1 MIPTRHPVDEFQKR
15 APDILAGA
23 DSKGRTMTKPLD
35 HIKIL
40 DLSRTLAGPFCTM
53 LLGDMG
59 ADIVKVEQPGKG
71 DESRRFTPPTWD
83 SESTYFLASNRNK
96 RSVTLNLK
104 SEEGRNIVL
113 ELAREADIVIENFR
127 TGTMEKLGLGYETLK
142 EINPRIVYCTISGF
156 GRTGPDRNKAGYDL
170 LLQGYGGLMS
180 ITGEPDR
187 PPAKAGMSIADLS
200 TGLFAAYGILSAII
214 AREKTG
220 EGQVVDASILDGQVT
235 LLNYVA
241 TAYFASGNVPERMG
255 SAHPS
260 IVPYQ
265 VFETRDQDIIIAVAN
280 DGLWEKCCEAL
291 GWEDLKADTSLETN
305 DDRIERREWLI
316 ETMNERLSSQTSNE
330 ILSRL
335 EDAGVP
341 AGLVH
346 TVDQVLNLPQV
357 KERESILQI
366 DHPTITDLRM
376 PGFPVKLSD
385 TPAEVRLP
393 PPLLGEHTSE
403 VLKELGYDEDQIRQ
417 LYDNDVC

>member
-1 MIPTRHPVDEFQKR
+1 
-15 APDILAGA
+15 
-23 DSKGRTMTKPLD
+23 MTKPLD
-35 HIKIL
+35 HIRVL

-59 ADIVKVEQPGKG
+59 ADIVKVEQPEKG
-71 DESRRFTPPTWD
+71 DESRRFTPPMWNG
-83 SESTYFLASNRNK
+83 ESTYFLASNRNK
-96 RSVTLNLK
+96 RSITLNLK
-104 SEEGRNIVL
+104 SEEGKNIVL
-113 ELAREADIVIENFR
+113 ELAKGADVVIENFR

-142 EINPRIVYCTISGF
+142 GVNPGIVYCAISGF

-187 PPAKAGMSIADLS
+187 SPAKAGMSIADLS
-200 TGLFAAYGILSAII
+200 TGLFALYGILSAII

-220 EGQVVDASILDGQVT
+220 EGQVVDAGILDGQVT
-235 LLNYVA
+235 LLNYIA

-305 DDRIERREWLI
+305 DGRIEKREWLI
-316 ETMNERLSSQTSNE
+316 ETMNERLSSQISE
-330 ILSRL
+330 KILSRL
-335 EDAGVP
+335 EDVGVP
-341 AGLVH
+341 AGPVH

-357 KERESILQI
+357 KERESILEI
-366 DHPTITDLRM
+366 DHPNIRDLRM

-393 PPLLGEHTSE
+393 PPLLGEHTST

-417 LYDNDVC
+417 LSENDVC

>member
-1 MIPTRHPVDEFQKR
+1 M
-15 APDILAGA
+15 
-23 DSKGRTMTKPLD
+23 
-35 HIKIL
+35 
-40 DLSRTLAGPFCTM
+40 
-53 LLGDMG
+53 
-59 ADIVKVEQPGKG
+59 
-71 DESRRFTPPTWD
+71 
-83 SESTYFLASNRNK
+83 
-96 RSVTLNLK
+96 NLK
-104 SEEGRNIVL
+104 SEEGKNIVL
-113 ELAREADIVIENFR
+113 ELAKTADVVIENFR
-127 TGTMEKLGLGYETLK
+127 TGTMEKLGLGYETLR
-142 EINPRIVYCTISGF
+142 EVNPRIVYCTVSGF

-187 PPAKAGMSIADLS
+187 SPAKAGMSIADLS
-200 TGLFAAYGILSAII
+200 TGLFTLYGILSAII

-220 EGQVVDASILDGQVT
+220 EGQVVDVGILDGQVT
-235 LLNYVA
+235 LLNYIA
-241 TAYFASGNVPERMG
+241 TAYFASGNIPERMG

-305 DDRIERREWLI
+305 DGRIEKREWLI
-316 ETMNERLSSQTSNE
+316 ETMNERLSSQTSEE

-335 EDAGVP
+335 EDVGVP
-341 AGLVH
+341 AGPVH

-357 KERESILQI
+357 KERESILEI
-366 DHPTITDLRM
+366 DHPNIRDLRM

-403 VLKELGYDEDQIRQ
+403 ILKELGYDDDQIRQ
-417 LYDNDVC
+417 LSENDVC

>member
-1 MIPTRHPVDEFQKR
+1 
-15 APDILAGA
+15 
-23 DSKGRTMTKPLD
+23 MTKPLD

-127 TGTMEKLGLGYETLK
+127 TGTMEKLGLGYETLE

>member
-127 TGTMEKLGLGYETLK
+127 TGTMEKLGLGYETLE

>member
-1 MIPTRHPVDEFQKR
+1 
-15 APDILAGA
+15 
-23 DSKGRTMTKPLD
+23 MTKPLD

-59 ADIVKVEQPGKG
+59 ADIVKVEQPVKG

-83 SESTYFLASNRNK
+83 GESTYFLASNRNK

-104 SEEGRNIVL
+104 TEEGRNIVL
-113 ELAREADIVIENFR
+113 ELAREADVVVENFR
-127 TGTMEKLGLGYETLK
+127 TGTMEKLGLDYETLR
-142 EINPRIVYCTISGF
+142 EVNPRIVYCTISGF

-214 AREKTG
+214 AREKTS
-220 EGQVVDASILDGQVT
+220 EGQMVDASILDGQVA
-235 LLNYVA
+235 LLNYIA
-241 TAYFASGNVPERMG
+241 TAYFATGNVPGRMG

-265 VFETRDQDIIIAVAN
+265 VFETQDKDIIIAVAN
-280 DGLWEKCCEAL
+280 DGLWEKCCDAL
-291 GWEDLKADTSLETN
+291 GWEDLRTEPSLETN
-305 DDRIERREWLI
+305 EKRAERREWLV
-316 ETMNERLSSQTSNE
+316 ETMNERLRSRSSKE
-330 ILSRL
+330 ILARL
-335 EDAGVP
+335 EEMGVP
-341 AGLVH
+341 AGPVH

-357 KERESILQI
+357 KERESII
-366 DHPTITDLRM
+366 EIEHPTIQDLRM
-376 PGFPVKLSD
+376 PGFPVKLSG
-385 TPAEVRLP
+385 TPAEVKLP

-403 VLKELGYDEDQIRQ
+403 VLKELGYDDDQIHQ
-417 LYDNDVC
+417 LSDKGVC

>member
-1 MIPTRHPVDEFQKR
+1 
-15 APDILAGA
+15 
-23 DSKGRTMTKPLD
+23 MTKPLD

-83 SESTYFLASNRNK
+83 GQSTYFLASNRNK

-113 ELAREADIVIENFR
+113 ELAREADVVIENFR
-127 TGTMEKLGLGYETLK
+127 TGTMEKLGLGYETLR
-142 EINPRIVYCTISGF
+142 EVNPQIVYCTISGF

-200 TGLFAAYGILSAII
+200 TGLFAAYGILSAVI

-220 EGQVVDASILDGQVT
+220 EGQMVDASILDGQVT

-241 TAYFASGNVPERMG
+241 TAYFATGNVPGRMG

-265 VFETRDQDIIIAVAN
+265 VFETRDKDIIIAVAN

-291 GWEDLKADTSLETN
+291 GWEDLRTEPSLETN
-305 DDRIERREWLI
+305 AKRAERREWLV
-316 ETMNERLSSQTSNE
+316 ETMNERLRSSSSEE
-330 ILSRL
+330 ILTRL
-335 EDAGVP
+335 EKAGVP
-341 AGLVH
+341 AGPVH

-357 KERESILQI
+357 KEREGILEI
-366 DHPTITDLRM
+366 EHPTIPDLRM
-376 PGFPVKLSD
+376 PGFPVKLSG

-417 LYDNDVC
+417 LSDEGVC

>member
-1 MIPTRHPVDEFQKR
+1 
-15 APDILAGA
+15 
-23 DSKGRTMTKPLD
+23 MTKPLD

-59 ADIVKVEQPGKG
+59 ADIIKVEQPEKG
-71 DESRRFTPPTWD
+71 DESRRFTPPTWN

-96 RSVTLNLK
+96 RSITLNLK
-104 SEEGRNIVL
+104 AEEGKNIVL
-113 ELAREADIVIENFR
+113 ELAKTADVVIENFR
-127 TGTMEKLGLGYETLK
+127 TGTMEKLGLGYETLR
-142 EINPRIVYCTISGF
+142 EVNPRIVYCTVSGF

-220 EGQVVDASILDGQVT
+220 EGQVVDAGILDGQVT
-235 LLNYVA
+235 LLNYIA

-305 DDRIERREWLI
+305 DGRIEKREWLI
-316 ETMNERLSSQTSNE
+316 EAMNERLSSQTSEE

-341 AGLVH
+341 AGPVH
-346 TVDQVLNLPQV
+346 TVDQVLDLPQV
-357 KERESILQI
+357 KERESILEI
-366 DHPTITDLRM
+366 DHPNIQDLRM

-403 VLKELGYDEDQIRQ
+403 ILKELGYDDDQIRQ
-417 LYDNDVC
+417 LSENDVC

>member
-1 MIPTRHPVDEFQKR
+1 
-15 APDILAGA
+15 
-23 DSKGRTMTKPLD
+23 MTKPLD

-59 ADIVKVEQPGKG
+59 ADIVKVEQPEKG
-71 DESRRFTPPTWD
+71 DESRRFTPPSWD
-83 SESTYFLASNRNK
+83 GQSTYFLASNRNK
-96 RSVTLNLK
+96 RSITLNLK
-104 SEEGRNIVL
+104 TEEGKNIVL
-113 ELAREADIVIENFR
+113 ELAREADVVIENFR

-142 EINPRIVYCTISGF
+142 EVNSRIVYCTISGF

-235 LLNYVA
+235 LLNYIA
-241 TAYFASGNVPERMG
+241 TAYFATGNVPGRMG

-265 VFETRDQDIIIAVAN
+265 VFETQDKDIIIAVAN

-291 GWEDLKADTSLETN
+291 GWEDLRSEPSLETN
-305 DDRIERREWLI
+305 DKRAERREWLV
-316 ETMNERLSSQTSNE
+316 ETMNERLRSSSSEE
-330 ILSRL
+330 ILTHL
-335 EDAGVP
+335 EKAGVP
-341 AGLVH
+341 AGPVH

-357 KERESILQI
+357 KERESILEVE
-366 DHPTITDLRM
+366 HSTIQDLRM
-376 PGFPVKLSD
+376 PGFPVKLSG

-403 VLKELGYDEDQIRQ
+403 VLKELGYDEDQISQ
-417 LYDNDVC
+417 LSDKGVC

>member
-15 APDILAGA
+15 VPDILAGA

-127 TGTMEKLGLGYETLK
+127 TGTMEKLGLGYETLE